1 MPTFREQLR
10 SILSEYDTKRSTLV
24 QSWAV
29 IRSEIIRVF
38 ADASIELIGASSH
51 NENGDTSALRWRGE
65 YISFKRDDRLLK
77 IVRTSSVANADEHYD
92 PDVLTGEKIE
102 GEVSG
107 FVRSVLE
114 KPAPIA
120 TVFPIRA

>member
-1 MPTFREQLR
+1 M
-10 SILSEYDTKRSTLV
+10 